1 MFRSLWLH
9 PPPLLPII
17 ALPYFPP
24 TLAFHTSLPPLPL
37 SPQAIEL
44 LVESLFE
51 FNACVP
57 YAGPCA
63 SALGP
68 RGGAAHL
75 DVTAMTA
82 LLALLPGAL
91 QPGVLCN
98 HLPADEAK
106 MVWGGKCVE

>member
-1 MFRSLWLH
+1 M
-9 PPPLLPII
+9 
-17 ALPYFPP
+17 
-24 TLAFHTSLPPLPL
+24 
-37 SPQAIEL
+37 
-44 LVESLFE
+44 ESLFE

>member
-1 MFRSLWLH
+1 M
-9 PPPLLPII
+9 
-17 ALPYFPP
+17 
-24 TLAFHTSLPPLPL
+24 
-37 SPQAIEL
+37 
-44 LVESLFE
+44 
-51 FNACVP
+51 P

-75 DVTAMTA
+75 DVAAMTA
-82 LLALLPGAL
+82 LLALLPGVL

-106 MVWGGKCVE
+106 MVWGGICVGGRGSAGGTMLTRRLWVGQDVWNVWGMI